1 MSTHNIFSI
10 KNEKVILNYTKS
22 AVMGFFSKG
31 LKKEFGTAIVNGPS
45 VLEPL

>member
-10 KNEKVILNYTKS
+10 EKKVILNYTKS

-45 VLEPL
+45 VFEPL